1 MSVSISDLTEPK
13 ENETK
18 SAALLNKYL
27 QTACFWTYKQTALQA
42 QFELSSLAKS
52 KAWEGIEMADVEAKQ
67 KEVKAAMSEHGLK
80 EKAAYYANLKAGDHV
95 KESVLKVGAFAVAT
109 VVGSQI
115 DPAVGQ
121 AIGLGAAAYFG
132 SKMAAGTYGEV
143 TASNSFTTRDYV
155 DLKHASIALNK
166 LKKNMEKKELD
177 EMRQKAMASGAY
189 IPLVNGRGGFTY

>member
-27 QTACFWTYKQTALQA
+27 TTACYYTYKETALEA
-42 QFELSSLAKS
+42 QFELSKLAKS
-52 KAWEGIEMADVEAKQ
+52 KAWEGIEMSDVVKKQ

-80 EKAAYYANLKAGDHV
+80 EKAAYYANLKAGEHM
-95 KESVLKVGAFAVAT
+95 KETTLKVGAFAVAAI
-109 VVGSQI
+109 VGSQI
-115 DPAVGQ
+115 DPSVGQ
-121 AIGLGAAAYFG
+121 AIGLGAVAYFG

-166 LKKNMEKKELD
+166 LQKHMEKKELD
-177 EMRQKAMASGAY
+177 DMRQKAMASGAY
-189 IPLVNGRGGFTY
+189 IPLVSGRGGFMY